1 MTRVSIPADWPTDT
15 WYGFQRHHFTIEGC
29 EAWLVEPK
37 FPCPD
42 HRWTWCTQWAEA
54 FVPRVGTV
62 ALLEHG
68 CYHAHVDVF
77 KFKGSPTGMTVMRKF
92 QEQLVSMGLAPKANL
107 IGMSWGGFFSLR
119 YAMTYPECVNAIYLD
134 APVCNAADGHPSAAD
149 RLPDII
155 AQFGETQE
163 QLQASR
169 NNPLNAA
176 EILARA
182 KLPIFAVIS
191 GSDQAV
197 CPPNNWDI
205 LEQRLQAAGVELIPA
220 TYEDVEEKQ
229 GGEIL
234 DTVCGGK
241 IFVYRRGSYGHH
253 PHGLENVTA
262 ILRFHWNSWEK

>member
-92 QEQLVSMGLAPKANL
+92 QEQLVSLGLAPKANL

-134 APVCNAADGHPSAAD
+134 APVCNAADEHPSAAD
-149 RLPDII
+149 RLTSIEEMYAMDRE
-155 AQFGETQE
+155 ALRVSTM
-163 QLQASR
+163 
-169 NNPLNAA
+169 NPLNSAA
-176 EILARA
+176 SLLGIPVL
-182 KLPIFAVIS
+182 AVIS
-191 GSDQAV
+191 EADDVVVPAL
-197 CPPNNWDI
+197 NFDI
-205 LEQRLQAAGVELIPA
+205 LEERLKTAGANIVKLSDA
-220 TYEDVEEKQ
+220 MLADARSTFGDA
-229 GGEIL
+229 GGP
-234 DTVCGGK
+234 K
-241 IFVYRRGSYGHH
+241 IFVY
-253 PHGLENVTA
+253 
-262 ILRFHWNSWEK
+262 